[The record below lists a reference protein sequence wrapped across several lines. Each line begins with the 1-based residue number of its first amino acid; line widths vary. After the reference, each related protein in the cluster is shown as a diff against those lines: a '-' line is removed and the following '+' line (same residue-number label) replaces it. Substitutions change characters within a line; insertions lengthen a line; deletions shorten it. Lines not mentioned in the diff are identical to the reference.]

1 MQNDLRRLSSILSNP
16 ILNTD
21 SYKASHYLQYP
32 PNTSAMFSYIESRGG
47 RYDRTLFFGLQML
60 LKEYLCQ
67 PITSAMIDEARA
79 FFGAHGEP
87 FNEAGWRYIVDQYH
101 GYLPVRIRA
110 VPEGAVVPTHNVLV
124 TVECDDP
131 QVFWLTSYIET
142 LLLRVWY
149 PVTVATQ
156 SWHLRQVVRRYLE
169 RTSDDVTQLPFKVHD
184 FGARG
189 VSSAES
195 SAIGGAAHL
204 VSFMGSDTVLGVVA
218 ANAYYNTPMAAFSV
232 PAAEHST
239 ITAWGRTGEAD
250 AFRNMLRQFGKPGA
264 IVSVVSDSYDLFAA
278 LRMWG
283 TELRQGVIDSGA
295 TLVIRPDSGDP
306 KTIVMQTV
314 RALDEAFGS
323 VINGKGYRVLNHV
336 RVIQG
341 DGVNAESI
349 EAILAALAAA
359 SYAADNIVF
368 GMGGALLQQL
378 NRDTQRFAMKCS
390 AIKVDGAWRDVYKDP
405 VTDAG
410 KRSKQGRMTLLRSRQ
425 TGAYQTV
432 TLPLAW
438 DDRRVEGDWF
448 DALETVFDGG
458 KLLIDVSLDE
468 VRRRAETHEPELEV
482 CSGEVDSC
490 IAS

>member
-32 PNTSAMFSYIESRGG
+32 QGTTAMFSYIESRGG

-60 LKEYLCQ
+60 IKEYLCQ
-67 PITSAMIDEARA
+67 PITAAMIDEARD
-79 FFGAHGEP
+79 FFSAHGEP
-87 FNEAGWRYIVDQYH
+87 FNESGWRYIVSRYD

-110 VPEGAVVPTHNVLV
+110 VQEGAVIPTQNVLV

-131 QVFWLTSYIET
+131 EVFWLASYIET

-156 SWHLRQVVRRYLE
+156 SWHLRQLVRRYLE
-169 RTSDDVTQLPFKVHD
+169 RTSDDLGQLPFKVHD

-195 SAIGGAAHL
+195 AAIGGAAHL
-204 VSFMGSDTVLGVVA
+204 VSFLGSDTVLGVLA
-218 ANAYYNTPMAAFSV
+218 ANTYYNKPMAAFSV

-239 ITAWGRTGEAD
+239 ITAWGQAGEID
-250 AFRNMLRQFGKPGA
+250 AYRNMIRQFGRPGA

-283 TELRQGVIDSGA
+283 TELRQAVIDSGA

-306 KTIVMQTV
+306 RTIVLQTIG
-314 RALDEAFGS
+314 ALDEAFGS

-349 EAILAALAAA
+349 EAILAALESAG
-359 SYAADNIVF
+359 YAADNIVF
-368 GMGGALLQQL
+368 GIGGALLQQL

-390 AIKVDGAWRDVYKDP
+390 AVKVDDAWRDVRKDP

-410 KRSKQGRMTLLRSRQ
+410 KRSKQGRLTLLRNRR
-425 TGAYQTV
+425 TGDYQTV

-438 DDRRVEGDWF
+438 DELRIESEWE

-458 KLLIDVSLDE
+458 KLLVDVSLDD
-468 VRRRAETHEPELEV
+468 VRARAEACE
-482 CSGEVDSC
+482 D
-490 IAS
+490 

>member
-1 MQNDLRRLSSILSNP
+1 MQTTLRSFASILANP

-32 PNTSAMFSYIESRGG
+32 PQASAMFSYIESRGG

-60 LKEYLCQ
+60 LKEYLCR
-67 PITSAMIDEARA
+67 PITYVMIDEAKA
-79 FFGAHGEP
+79 FFAAHGEP
-87 FNEAGWRYIVDQYH
+87 FNEAGWRYIVGQYD

-110 VPEGAVVPTHNVLV
+110 VAEGSVVPAHNVLV
-124 TVECDDP
+124 TVECEDP
-131 QVFWLTSYIET
+131 EVFWLASYLET
-142 LLLRVWY
+142 MLLRVWY

-156 SWHLRQVVRRYLE
+156 SWHLRKTIRRYLQK
-169 RTSDDVTQLPFKVHD
+169 TSDDLTQLPFKLHD

-218 ANAYYNTPMAAFSV
+218 ANQFYNEPMAAFSV

-239 ITAWGRTGEAD
+239 ITSWGREGETD
-250 AFRNMLRQFGKPGA
+250 AYRNMLRQFGKEGA

-278 LRMWG
+278 LDLWG
-283 TELRQGVIDSGA
+283 TQLKQAVIDSGA

-306 KTIVMQTV
+306 LTIVLQTL
-314 RALDEAFGS
+314 RALDASFGS
-323 VINGKGYRVLNHV
+323 TLNSKGYRVLNHV

-341 DGVNAESI
+341 DGVNEQSI
-349 EAILAALAAA
+349 EAILAAIDEAG
-359 SYAADNIVF
+359 YAADNLVF
-368 GMGGALLQQL
+368 GMGGALLQQV

-390 AIKVDGAWRDVYKDP
+390 AVRVGATWQGVCKDP

-410 KRSKQGRMTLLRSRQ
+410 KRSKKGRLTLLRNSR
-425 TGAYQTV
+425 TGEYRTV
-432 TLPLAW
+432 ELPLAW
-438 DDRRVEGDWF
+438 DDHRVEGEWDE
-448 DALETVFDGG
+448 ALSTVFESG
-458 KLLIDVSLDE
+458 KLQVDDTFAAIRSRAHADE
-468 VRRRAETHEPELEV
+468 A
-482 CSGEVDSC
+482 
-490 IAS
+490 

>member
-1 MQNDLRRLSSILSNP
+1 MQDKNTGFIDMASILSNP

-32 PNTSAMFSYIESRGG
+32 PEATAMFSYIESRGG
-47 RYDRTLFFGLQML
+47 RYERTVFFGLQML
-60 LKEYLCQ
+60 IKEYLCR
-67 PITSAMIDEARA
+67 PITAAMIDEAKA
-79 FFGAHGEP
+79 FFTAHGEP
-87 FNEAGWRYIVDQYH
+87 FNEAGWRYIVEQYG

-110 VPEGAVVPTHNVLV
+110 VPEGSVVPTHNVLV

-131 QVFWLTSYIET
+131 RVFWLASYLET
-142 LLLRVWY
+142 MLLRVWY
-149 PVTVATQ
+149 PITVATQ
-156 SWHLRQVVRRYLE
+156 SWHLRKTIRGYLE
-169 RTSDDVTQLPFKVHD
+169 KSSDDLSQLPFKLHD

-195 SAIGGAAHL
+195 AAIGGAAHL

-218 ANAYYNTPMAAFSV
+218 ANRYYNDPMAAFSV

-239 ITAWGRTGEAD
+239 ITSWGRERETD
-250 AFRNMLRQFGKPGA
+250 AFRNMIAQFGKPGA

-278 LRMWG
+278 LEVWG
-283 TELRQGVIDSGA
+283 TELKQAVLDSGG

-306 KTIVMQTV
+306 LSIVLQTM
-314 RALDEAFGS
+314 RALEASFGS
-323 VINGKGYRVLNHV
+323 TVNGRGRRVLNNV

-349 EAILAALAAA
+349 GTILAAMDEAGF
-359 SYAADNIVF
+359 AADNIVF
-368 GMGGALLQQL
+368 GMGGALLQQI

-390 AIKVDGAWRDVYKDP
+390 AIRIGDTWQDVRKDP

-410 KRSKQGRMTLLRSRQ
+410 KRSMKGRLTLLVNRR
-425 TGAYQTV
+425 TGEYRTV

-438 DDRRVEGDWF
+438 DDRMVESEWEE
-448 DALETVFDGG
+448 ALVTVFESG
-458 KLLIDVSLDE
+458 KLLVDVSFAA
-468 VRRRAETHEPELEV
+468 VRERAHAAE
-482 CSGEVDSC
+482 G
-490 IAS
+490 

>member
-32 PNTSAMFSYIESRGG
+32 PGTSAMFSYIESRGG
-47 RYDRTLFFGLQML
+47 RYDSTLFFGLQML
-60 LKEYLCQ
+60 LKEYLSQ
-67 PITSAMIDEARA
+67 PITTAMIDEARA
-79 FFGAHGEP
+79 FFSAHGEP
-87 FNEAGWRYIVDQYH
+87 FNEAGWRYIVEAYG

-110 VPEGAVVPTHNVLV
+110 VPEGAVVPTNNVLV

-142 LLLRVWY
+142 MLLRVWY

-156 SWHLRQVVRRYLE
+156 SWQLRQLVRRYLE
-169 RTSDDVTQLPFKVHD
+169 RTSDDVSQLPFKVHD

-218 ANAYYNTPMAAFSV
+218 ANAYYNAPMAAFSV

-239 ITAWGRTGEAD
+239 ITAWGRDGEGD
-250 AFRNMLRQFGKPGA
+250 AYRNMLQQFGKSGA

-283 TELRQGVIDSGA
+283 TELRQAVIDSGA

-323 VINGKGYRVLNHV
+323 VVNGKGYRVLNHV

-349 EAILAALAAA
+349 EAILAALEAAG
-359 SYAADNIVF
+359 YAADNIVF

-390 AIKVDGAWRDVYKDP
+390 AVKVDDAWRDVCKDP

-410 KRSKQGRMTLLRSRQ
+410 KRSKQGRLTLLRNRQ
-425 TGAYQTV
+425 TGAYQTA

-438 DDRRVEGDWF
+438 GDRRIEGDW
-448 DALETVFDGG
+448 DEALETVFDSG
-458 KLLIDVSLDE
+458 KLLVDVSLDDVRARAQAHE
-468 VRRRAETHEPELEV
+468 V
-482 CSGEVDSC
+482 
-490 IAS
+490 